1 MVQMSINKNLFSNKR
16 SFKNLFSIR
25 RNSKNLFSTKKNKK
39 KVGLLVVVVLL
50 FLCALCI
57 GVVVIKNTR
66 PVVMIKVQDN
76 SIYQYEELSGIE
88 VKASTAK
95 KNQKIVLNKKEN
107 YLVKDLLKD
116 LNSGEGYKLK
126 YDIDNRTAGTYTV
139 ELELSKE
146 LKKKVSYLWWNKIKI
161 QLENG
166 SFEVIESKVDPTKL
180 MIALTFDD
188 GPGKYTD
195 KLLDILEEN
204 DARATF
210 FMVGENVSKYS
221 EAVER
226 MKEIGCEI
234 GNHTTNHTKLTELE
248 VSEVISQIEGT
259 NNLLLDIIEEK
270 STVVRPPYGEVN
282 SVVRENVEY
291 PLIMWSVDTLDWK
304 TKDAKKVK
312 EYTLKN
318 VADGDIV
325 LMHDIHQSTVK
336 AAETII
342 PKLIEQGYQ
351 LVTVSEMARARGI
364 EMKNGEKYF
373 SFK

>member
-1 MVQMSINKNLFSNKR
+1 MSINKNLFSNKR